1 MDAPKIRQQE
11 QSRLPELSVTLRGA
25 LIISIPAI
33 CLFAAIF
40 AIAALRSK
48 SIAARKQ
55 EQQSQETIIQ
65 SNRLLMT
72 LVNAETGVRGY
83 ALTRRPEFLEP
94 YAQAKTLLPQSTT
107 ILSARLQENGARTQE
122 FQKIPTLAQQKIILL
137 EQIIQTTES
146 EAATTIQS
154 PALTKQLL
162 QSKVLMDNL
171 RREITE
177 FTAQEKRRQ
186 SDRDGES
193 IRWRDVA
200 TVVQWVALAV
210 GVLGSLSAFYL
221 FQQLDKKL
229 AERAS
234 SLRSSNIYLK
244 SLFDNVVDG
253 ILILNE
259 RGYIQSANRAAE
271 QIFGY
276 EPDEISGKHLQR
288 LIAES
293 FTDDSGQLLSHII
306 GKNRD
311 KLRLQQETLGL
322 QKQGNIFPMEFAI
335 SQMNLENQRLLIT
348 IVRDITERKQY
359 QETLLKQAKLLDLA
373 NDSIMM
379 RDLND
384 IITYW
389 NHGSQRLYSFS
400 SAEALGQ
407 SVRILLKTEFPQ
419 PLEEIKAALL
429 KDGYWKGE
437 LIHYRK
443 DGSRVTVSSGLTLQ
457 RDEEGE
463 PIAILAINQDITEF
477 KQSEAAL
484 RKSEELYRTLAKN
497 FPNGAVF
504 LFDKELRYNIAEG
517 TGLAVI
523 NLESEKLVGK
533 TIWEALSPETA
544 QLLEPIY
551 RDALM
556 GKVTVT
562 ELPFDHCL
570 YHVHVLPVTNPEG
583 EILSGM
589 MMTQDITE
597 SKKVEEA
604 LRSRAEEL
612 ARMTAVLAQTT
623 AVLEKRNS
631 ELDQFAYIVSHDL
644 KAPLRAIANLSQWIE
659 EDLEEH
665 LTEETRHQM
674 ELMRNR
680 VHRMEA
686 LINGL
691 LQYSRVGR
699 LKTELEAVD
708 VEALLTEV
716 IDYLAPP
723 PEFTVKIMPG
733 MPTLITERL
742 PLEQVFANLISNA
755 IKHNKRKQ
763 GQVVISVEDQTDF
776 YKFAVTDDGP
786 GIAPEFHEKVFQ
798 MFQTLEA
805 RDTAE
810 NTGVGLAIVKKI
822 IEDKGGKI
830 YLESQLGQG
839 AIFQFTWPK

>member
-25 LIISIPAI
+25 LVISLPVI
-33 CLFAAIF
+33 CLLAGIL

-48 SIAARKQ
+48 AIAARKQ

-65 SNRLLMT
+65 SERLLMT

-83 ALTRRPEFLEP
+83 ALTRRREFLEP
-94 YAQAKTLLPQSTT
+94 YIQAKTLLPQSITT
-107 ILSARLQENGARTQE
+107 FAAKLQENGARTQE
-122 FQKIPTLAQQKIILL
+122 FQNIPTLAQQKIILL

-146 EAATTIQS
+146 TKATTVPS
-154 PALTKQLL
+154 PALTKQLV
-162 QSKVLMDNL
+162 QSKSVMDQL
-171 RREITE
+171 RREIAE
-177 FTAQEKRRQ
+177 FSAQEKRRQ
-186 SDRDGES
+186 SERDTES

-210 GVLGSLSAFYL
+210 GVLGSLAAFYL
-221 FQQLDKKL
+221 FQKLDKQL
-229 AERAS
+229 AERAI

-244 SLFDNVVDG
+244 SIFDNVVDG
-253 ILILNE
+253 ILILNDQ
-259 RGYIQSANRAAE
+259 GYIQSANRAVK

-276 EPDEISGKHLQR
+276 EADELPGKHLQR

-306 GKNRD
+306 GKNQD
-311 KLRLQQETLGL
+311 KLRLQQETMGL
-322 QKQGNIFPMEFAI
+322 KKQGNIFPMEFAI
-335 SQMNLENQRLLIT
+335 SQMNLEHERLLIT

-359 QETLLKQAKLLDLA
+359 HETLLKQTQLLNLA
-373 NDSIMM
+373 NDSIMI

-384 IITYW
+384 TITYW
-389 NHGSQRLYSFS
+389 NQGSQRLYGFS
-400 SAEALGQ
+400 SAEAVGQ
-407 SVRILLKTEFPQ
+407 SVHILLKTEFPQ

-443 DGSRVTVSSGLTLQ
+443 DGSCVTVASGLTLQ

-463 PIAILAINQDITEF
+463 PIAILAINQDITDF

-504 LFDKELRYNIAEG
+504 LFDKELRYSIAEG

-523 NLESEKLVGK
+523 NLENQQLVGK

-562 ELPFDHCL
+562 ELPFAHST
-570 YHVHVLPVTNPEG
+570 YHVHVLPVINPEG

-665 LTEETRHQM
+665 LTEDTRHQM
-674 ELMRNR
+674 DLMRNR

-699 LKTELEAVD
+699 LKTELQAVE
-708 VEALLTEV
+708 VEALLIEV

-742 PLEQVFANLISNA
+742 LLEQVFANLISNA

-763 GQVVISVEDQTDF
+763 GQVVISVKEQTDF
-776 YKFAVTDDGP
+776 YEFAVADDGA

-798 MFQTLEA
+798 IFQTLEA
-805 RDTAE
+805 RDKAE

-830 YLESQLGQG
+830 YLDSQLDQG
-839 AIFQFTWPK
+839 AKFYFTWPK